1 MIKKILIVIGIIIA
15 VLVIAVG
22 GYVGYVYLQYYRIK
36 DNVEI
41 NIDSQLSQTEVNDVI
56 DSEGTYSIMTYNLGF
71 GAYSPDFDFFMDEG
85 TLKDGTKI
93 KGSRGTAID
102 KNMLKIVLMVLFN
115 YRKI

>member
-71 GAYSPDFDFFMDEG
+71 GAYSPDFDFFMDSE
-85 TLKDGTKI
+85 KM
-93 KGSRGTAID
+93 R
-102 KNMLKIVLMVLFN
+102 
-115 YRKI
+115 